1 MNAYKNM
8 REFAKGYSIP
18 GANIEATFKA
28 YTEIAE
34 KQTRDPEVAHTRP
47 MVAASLETHEV
58 LLE

>member
-34 KQTRDPEVAHTRP
+34 NRPGIQRMAHTRP
-47 MVAASLETHEV
+47 MVAASLVTHEV

>member
-28 YTEIAE
+28 CAEIAE
-34 KQTRDPEVAHTRP
+34 KQSRDPEDGP
-47 MVAASLETHEV
+47 HEAYGGGKCCDA
-58 LLE
+58 